1 MAKSLRLTWV
11 TAAIITGAVC
21 ALSGC
26 TGGGAASSLHV
37 TGGTTASPGK
47 GAEADN
53 APSHGTAVCG
63 QQVLQSPWTYDG
75 AAGTFTASNAPSGLP
90 TFGSAGTDFPSAT
103 QLVVVPA
110 GNNTSPAS
118 SGAYGISNT
127 VIYFEPGEHQV
138 ENGMN
143 TGHDSAYVGGYT
155 QAAGKAVVD
164 GVDGATNGTGTGG
177 SSATLST
184 PSSGNNVYDT
194 YEYLTIENFSSTNN
208 NSVLGNTTA
217 GPPDVGDTYK
227 YDTIGPNEY
236 GYVSSSAAPAT
247 GESNGGGYA
256 IDAGSY
262 TTIEYDCLTH
272 NAQGAFNVLNA
283 VNLNISHNEIS
294 WNGLGTYPDDSGPGG
309 SPFGCGCSGGGK
321 IFYSMNAD
329 FVGNYVHDNYNA
341 GVWFD
346 FDNAGA
352 LITDNYIASNWAQG
366 IMYEASYN
374 ARIADNTLTGNGWA
388 SDGPWPAGLHDK
400 DCYGNVPCSEGY
412 GPITGAG
419 GGNPYGAIDTS
430 NSGGNPNLKSRYAGS
445 FLIADNDLTN
455 NFGGVK
461 VYTDTNRYPDNID
474 QDSACGV
481 PLGPLDQNNS
491 SLYYK
496 QGKVLVTNGDA
507 SISGSTV
514 STSGGT
520 QTICGGYGS
529 SADNGAASTVQ
540 APSVG
545 MAVYDQNS
553 GDFLGTVA
561 SVSSAHS
568 FTLSDTPASETGA
581 TLLLSAYG
589 GCGPAD
595 YYGGKPGVATGDPK
609 AMYWDNCVWG
619 SRNITVTGNLFSTD
633 ASTVTGCETAAN
645 LCGYMMAAAFNAGVP
660 KLMGFFDAYQTYI
673 ANATGGLGNAW
684 SDNTYQWSG
693 SGGWQF
699 VAGAQG
705 NVVSRAAW
713 RAAPYHQDA
722 GSTFK

>member
-75 AAGTFTASNAPSGLP
+75 TAGTFTASNAPSGLP

-118 SGAYGISNT
+118 SGAYGISNA

-177 SSATLST
+177 STATLST

-520 QTICGGYGS
+520 QTICAGYGS

-673 ANATGGLGNAW
+673 ANAAGGLGNAW